1 MPSAA
6 TLAENGLPSPRT
18 KKSSGLKIDVE
29 LDPTMSSKQR
39 TPKPAYTSSMYIN
52 HAKKHDHYTK
62 PLYYNQYGSTQGW
75 LYQRWGRLLLIV
87 FGLLLI
93 LSYLPFF
100 SSSSPANTSLPPAYE
115 RPPDQHPVKAFPPTD
130 PSTRDQIALYRIIGN
145 DLPPRHKEGQT
156 LSNLAFI
163 LKHERSFPNT
173 RKIFVLN
180 RIVDPVNEAAIIR
193 LLDEYKMEYIR
204 APFHEEDYTK
214 MDFRLEDFPERDFL
228 HSDDYMHFSKVA
240 KLRTLDYTYHDK
252 NLYAMNN
259 NGGRNTALAHA
270 KTLNNVRWILPF
282 DGNCFLSVNGFQEIK
297 SQLDRYG
304 HNTKYFVVPMTRLLN
319 NSVLL
324 DGMDEKPKTPEEPQ
338 LVFRY
343 DSDEEYNPNMRY
355 GRRSKLEL
363 LWRLGALENRRS
375 LNRPVVPW
383 ETEERPYS
391 KDKGNFKTVGWVF
404 RLFSGK
410 PQQEEN
416 KKEATS
422 IRAFNRLLA
431 IQNYLDAL
439 DEKLARRTFRQ
450 EHLFLFNENEIAQ
463 IRYSLWSGDKDI
475 RRMVDQIE
483 ARAETIL
490 ADIEGRFA
498 PETTQQPGD
507 DEDSAGHDE
516 ELVARQFL
524 KPDFVVD
531 REEMAEPA
539 NISSNDPNFLG
550 PLADNVTVLALAR
563 YFVGNEKYGRWAANL
578 VRVHFLN
585 EYAID
590 TQEEYNMARVTQ
602 DKGHL
607 LDFLSDQGYSFPSLS
622 RVPRIVPKYGSNP
635 IPIPQDLT
643 KVNLAPFLDAIRLLH
658 KAQALTHKEYVELQS
673 IASEFLEYL
682 VNSPTG
688 IHLAQLPDHRSVLYD
703 LQVSALATFTDD
715 LRLYLRVANRCRMR
729 IGKQFSADGTQP
741 YQIAFAQAITP
752 SSFAEFDKTKLH
764 FETLNLQYW
773 TLLARAIQNV
783 GVSKDI
789 WHYAPKGGLRLS
801 RAVALHSNRDMVHT
815 FISNRLHP
823 LLHMAHAAYAYSSK
837 DHDTRNMM
845 NSGDYDALK
854 KQLNQVGSKWDA
866 EPSPKSDLPAS
877 LADQDGSKTNYGIP
891 AFWMAG
897 IA

>member
-6 TLAENGLPSPRT
+6 NLAENGLTSPRN
-18 KKSSGLKIDVE
+18 KKASAIDVN
-29 LDPTMSSKQR
+29 LDSSAKQR
-39 TPKPAYTSSMYIN
+39 AARSQFTSSMYSN
-52 HAKKHDHYTK
+52 HSKKHDHYTK
-62 PLYYNQYGSTQGW
+62 PLYYNQYGSTQRR
-75 LYQRWGRLLLIV
+75 LYQRWARLLVIV
-87 FGLLLI
+87 IAFLLI

-100 SSSSPANTSLPPAYE
+100 STTPPATTYPPAYE
-115 RPPDQHPVKAFPPTD
+115 RPAHQNGMAGQPGVAPV
-130 PSTRDQIALYRIIGN
+130 RDQIVLYRIIGN

-163 LKHERSFPNT
+163 LKHEQPFPDT

-193 LLDEYKMEYIR
+193 LLDQYNMEYIR
-204 APFHEEDYTK
+204 APFVESEYTK
-214 MDFRLEDFPERDFL
+214 VDFRLEDFPEKDFL

-240 KLRTLDYTYHDK
+240 KLRTLDYTYHEK

-259 NGGRNTALAHA
+259 NGGRNTAIAHA
-270 KTLNNVRWILPF
+270 KSLPDIRWIMPL
-282 DGNCFLSVNGFQEIK
+282 DGNCFLSERGFEEIR
-297 SQLDRYG
+297 SQLNTFG

-324 DGMDEKPKTPEEPQ
+324 DGSDDRPRTPEEPQ
-338 LVFRY
+338 LIMRY
-343 DSDEEYNPNMRY
+343 DSEEEYNPNMRY

-383 ETEERPYS
+383 EAEERPYS

-404 RLFSGK
+404 RLFSGN

-431 IQNYLDAL
+431 IQSYLDAL

-463 IRYSLWSGDKDI
+463 MRYSLWSGDQDI
-475 RRMVDQIE
+475 RKMVDKLEMRANQILE
-483 ARAETIL
+483 
-490 ADIEGRFA
+490 DIEGRFA
-498 PETTQQPGD
+498 PHGT
-507 DEDSAGHDE
+507 GHDIME
-516 ELVARQFL
+516 DDDLAGQQFL
-524 KPDFVVD
+524 KPDFLAD
-531 REEMAEPA
+531 QEPITEPV
-539 NISSNDPNFLG
+539 NITGQDPNFLG

-590 TQEEYNMARVTQ
+590 TQEEYNMARVIQ

-622 RVPRIVPKYGSNP
+622 RVPRIVPKYGSSP
-635 IPIPQDLT
+635 IPIPKDLT

-658 KAQALTHKEYVELQS
+658 KSQALTHKEYVELQS
-673 IASEFLEYL
+673 IGSEFLEYL

-729 IGKQFSADGTQP
+729 IGKQFTSNGMQP
-741 YQIAFAQAITP
+741 YQTAFAEAQVT
-752 SSFAEFDKTKLH
+752 SSGDTQEFDRLNYH
-764 FETLNLQYW
+764 YQTLNLQYW

-783 GVSKDI
+783 GISKDI
-789 WHYAPKGGLRLS
+789 WHYTPKGGPRLS
-801 RAVALHSNRDMVHT
+801 RVVAQHADTVLAERDALD
-815 FISNRLHP
+815 RLGP
-823 LLHMAHAAYAYSSK
+823 LLNMAHAAYAYSSK

-845 NSGDYDALK
+845 NSADYETLK
-854 KQLNQVGSKWDA
+854 RRLTQIGGKWDLDPLA
-866 EPSPKSDLPAS
+866 DMS
-877 LADQDGSKTNYGIP
+877 LSFSDQDGSKTNYGIP
-891 AFWMAG
+891 VFWMAG